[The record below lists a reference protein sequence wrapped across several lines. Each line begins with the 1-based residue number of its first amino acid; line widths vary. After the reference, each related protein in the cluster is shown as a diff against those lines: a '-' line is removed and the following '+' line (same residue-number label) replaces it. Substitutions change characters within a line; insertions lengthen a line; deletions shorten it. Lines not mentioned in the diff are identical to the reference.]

1 MIRERYEASQKGT
14 ILANTMS
21 KGGMR
26 TGRQSHLTHWP
37 AQGSGEVGSE
47 RAEQEKKPLNL
58 LQLPLPWCWGW
69 GGEGI

>member
-26 TGRQSHLTHWP
+26 TGRQSHLTH
-37 AQGSGEVGSE
+37 GLHREVGRGAVRGLS
-47 RAEQEKKPLNL
+47 RK
-58 LQLPLPWCWGW
+58 
-69 GGEGI
+69 